1 MARKLT
7 TVSDHPTL
15 HRRRGRPKTRLTSA
29 VEASEREMLCVLRRQ
44 IATRID
50 EGVPTH
56 TLTQLI
62 RQFLAV
68 DRDIRS
74 IDLRTTAQVVEDED
88 DGDLDGSPVFNPDAI

>member
-1 MARKLT
+1 
-7 TVSDHPTL
+7 
-15 HRRRGRPKTRLTSA
+15 
-29 VEASEREMLCVLRRQ
+29 MLCVLRRQ

-68 DRDIRS
+68 DR
-74 IDLRTTAQVVEDED
+74 
-88 DGDLDGSPVFNPDAI
+88 GH

>member
-1 MARKLT
+1 MARKLAK
-7 TVSDHPTL
+7 VSDHPTL

-29 VEASEREMLCVLRRQ
+29 VESSEREMLCVLRRQ

-74 IDLRTTAQVVEDED
+74 IDLRTAQVVEDE
-88 DGDLDGSPVFNPDAI
+88 GDLDGPAFDPDSI